1 METFYEDYYVL
12 QYPNQNQVFVGIDSA
27 SGGYPYE
34 TTIQKAEK
42 FTFSSAKAYIAVT
55 NNREGFI
62 IKHVECEF
70 VLRTANN

>member
-1 METFYEDYYVL
+1 MEIFYEDYYVL
-12 QYPNQNQVFVGIDSA
+12 QYPNQNGIFVGIDSA

-34 TTIQKAEK
+34 TTLQKAGK
-42 FTFSSAKAYIAVT
+42 FTFSEAKAYIAAN

-62 IKHVECEF
+62 ITHVECEF

>member
-12 QYPNQNQVFVGIDSA
+12 QYPNKNNKFVALDSG

-34 TTIQKAEK
+34 TTLQKAEK
-42 FTFSSAKAYIAVT
+42 FTFSRAKMYISIT
-55 NNREGFI
+55 NNREGFT
-62 IKHVECEF
+62 IKHVVCEF